1 MLNID
6 RFISEL
12 KIAAVPTRCL
22 IFYPNINKV
31 ELMLSYPFQSLLAVI
46 IFSLVHLFANL
57 ARKLDTNFHRRF
69 LSIGSGIAI
78 AYVFID
84 ILPKLSKHEPMV
96 NQAIWRFFPYFE
108 KHVYIMALMGFLL
121 FFIVDRSATVL
132 KHYPSRFYL
141 SLSSYILLNILIG
154 YAVADIDNPEVRPLI
169 LFTIAMALH
178 YFVNDYSLTENFKA
192 QYDHFAKWMLIAAL
206 FLGWATGLLF
216 ELPEAGVALI
226 SAFIG
231 GGVIMNV
238 TRHEL
243 PDEHQGSLA
252 SFLLA
257 TAFYS
262 LTLLM
267 LG

>member
-1 MLNID
+1 
-6 RFISEL
+6 
-12 KIAAVPTRCL
+12 
-22 IFYPNINKV
+22 
-31 ELMLSYPFQSLLAVI
+31 MLSYPLQSLLAVVV
-46 IFSLVHLFANL
+46 FSLVHLLANRTRIL
-57 ARKLDTNFHRRF
+57 NGKLHHRF

-84 ILPKLSKHEPMV
+84 ILPKLSKHEPVV

-108 KHVYIMALMGFLL
+108 KHVYVMALLGFLL
-121 FFIVDRSATVL
+121 FFVVDRSNKL
-132 KHYPSRFYL
+132 SKYPASFYL
-141 SLSSYILLNILIG
+141 SLSSYALFNILIG
-154 YAVADIDNPEVRPLI
+154 YAVVDIDNPEVRPLV
-169 LFTIAMALH
+169 LFTIAIALH
-178 YFVNDYSLTENFKA
+178 YFVNDYSLTENFKD
-192 QYDHFAKWMLIAAL
+192 QYDRVAKWILIASL
-206 FLGWATGLLF
+206 FLGWSIGLLF
-216 ELPEAGVALI
+216 ELSTTAVALI

-252 SFLLA
+252 CFLLA
-257 TAFYS
+257 AAFYT